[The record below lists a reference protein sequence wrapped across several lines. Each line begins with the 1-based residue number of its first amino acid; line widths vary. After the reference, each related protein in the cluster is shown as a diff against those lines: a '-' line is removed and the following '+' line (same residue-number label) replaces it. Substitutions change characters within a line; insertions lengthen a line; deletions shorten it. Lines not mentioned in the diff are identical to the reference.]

1 MTSIVSHAQRQIGL
15 LVPPLTPFTK
25 DLRVD
30 YDGLQVGVDYLVERV
45 RPTVIIAAG
54 VEAQEYQY
62 LSFDERKALIEH
74 TIKAVNGRI
83 PVAVGISHPSYRI
96 AIELANFAEKAGAA
110 ELQLLAPQKPTGGT
124 PTTNE
129 LVQYFESI
137 GRETSL
143 PIILYLNPGPGADV
157 GVDATIELAKLDFIH
172 GIKESSRD
180 LSRVSRLIA
189 EIDHAGHARYFTTM
203 QMLLITLELGGAGI
217 TLPPPAAA
225 LARDVI
231 DAYADGDR
239 ERAARLQLQFATFP
253 SRWMPFG
260 LAAVMKAASN
270 FIGIPAGLPYP
281 PYAPVSGEALNALH
295 QFLSSTAL
303 THKELVRA

>member
-110 ELQLLAPQKPTGGT
+110 ELQLLAPQKPTGGA

-253 SRWMPFG
+253 ARWMPFG